1 VARKRKLDSARTCSQ
16 PNWAGSR
23 ASRASGVSD
32 ADTPERTELRGS
44 FRREACATINVIM
57 LGPSRMRS
65 APHVPALAVA
75 LCVTFLSSASAGTA
89 STSRSLCSS
98 SVQKG
103 ALPVWA
109 RGGFH
114 PPTQRIPHVLGRSGA
129 IVAILFSY
137 PLRASPPAPHP
148 ANKILWV
155 SRISVNSFTN
165 LRISAQR
172 MSGTRSLGKPVSR
185 IVKGGPGPSFF
196 DLPAGCWRLSLR
208 WAGRSDNL
216 DLRYRSKG

>member
-1 VARKRKLDSARTCSQ
+1 M
-16 PNWAGSR
+16 
-23 ASRASGVSD
+23 
-32 ADTPERTELRGS
+32 LR
-44 FRREACATINVIM
+44 
-57 LGPSRMRS
+57 PSRMRS
-65 APHVPALAVA
+65 APHVSALAVA
-75 LCVTFLSSASAGTA
+75 LCVIFLSSASAGTA
-89 STSRSLCSS
+89 STANPLCSS
-98 SVQKG
+98 AVQRG

-137 PLRASPPAPHP
+137 PLRASPPARHP

-155 SRISVNSFTN
+155 SRFSWNSYTN
-165 LRISAQR
+165 LRVSAQR
-172 MSGTRSLGKPVSR
+172 MTGTRSLGKPVLR

-208 WAGRSDNL
+208 WAGRSDKL
-216 DLRYRSKG
+216 DLQYRSKG